1 MRDTLRS
8 WVRAVQR
15 RVRGDGGP
23 RRLPSARVRFEQ
35 RAHAARRRPWVLV
48 GTAVA
53 ILTLM
58 GGLGWVVWASP
69 VLVVDEVVVTGL
81 DGADRDAALTAAAVP
96 IGEPLARVD
105 SAAVAQRVGS
115 LPIVKRAVVTRS
127 WPRTLVVSV
136 TARLGMLVV
145 RNSEGTLQVV
155 DEDGVAFR
163 DVDQAPAGLAVVNGS
178 GQRPAPEGLQAVIEV
193 LRILPADQRATVS
206 AITVSSASMVTF
218 ALGEVEVV
226 WGGRGSE
233 EKKGKVL
240 QVLLKTTPAPKVID
254 VSAPDTPVTR

>member
-81 DGADRDAALTAAAVP
+81 DGADQ
-96 IGEPLARVD
+96 IGRASCRERVY
-105 SAAVAQRVGS
+105 
-115 LPIVKRAVVTRS
+115 
-127 WPRTLVVSV
+127 
-136 TARLGMLVV
+136 
-145 RNSEGTLQVV
+145 
-155 DEDGVAFR
+155 
-163 DVDQAPAGLAVVNGS
+163 
-178 GQRPAPEGLQAVIEV
+178 
-193 LRILPADQRATVS
+193 
-206 AITVSSASMVTF
+206 
-218 ALGEVEVV
+218 
-226 WGGRGSE
+226 
-233 EKKGKVL
+233 
-240 QVLLKTTPAPKVID
+240 
-254 VSAPDTPVTR
+254 

>member
-1 MRDTLRS
+1 VRDTLRS

-136 TARLGMLVV
+136 TARVGMLVV

-218 ALGEVEVV
+218 ALGEV
-226 WGGRGSE
+226 GQHPR
-233 EKKGKVL
+233 
-240 QVLLKTTPAPKVID
+240 TTWPSSRS
-254 VSAPDTPVTR
+254 SASAAAASTPSTA

>member
-127 WPRTLVVSV
+127 WPRTWP
-136 TARLGMLVV
+136 R
-145 RNSEGTLQVV
+145 R
-155 DEDGVAFR
+155 
-163 DVDQAPAGLAVVNGS
+163 
-178 GQRPAPEGLQAVIEV
+178 
-193 LRILPADQRATVS
+193 RIRSCAA
-206 AITVSSASMVTF
+206 
-218 ALGEVEVV
+218 
-226 WGGRGSE
+226 
-233 EKKGKVL
+233 K
-240 QVLLKTTPAPKVID
+240 
-254 VSAPDTPVTR
+254 

>member
-69 VLVVDEVVVTGL
+69 VLVVDEVVVTDVYAAREDPLPGVT
-81 DGADRDAALTAAAVP
+81 GALVADAVRGVRAGVQVEFVPALGDVVPALTGLVAPGDLVLTVGAGDITS
-96 IGEPLARVD
+96 IG
-105 SAAVAQRVGS
+105 
-115 LPIVKRAVVTRS
+115 
-127 WPRTLVVSV
+127 
-136 TARLGMLVV
+136 
-145 RNSEGTLQVV
+145 
-155 DEDGVAFR
+155 
-163 DVDQAPAGLAVVNGS
+163 PAL
-178 GQRPAPEGLQAVIEV
+178 L
-193 LRILPADQRATVS
+193 L
-206 AITVSSASMVTF
+206 
-218 ALGEVEVV
+218 ALGARSIRE
-226 WGGRGSE
+226 G
-233 EKKGKVL
+233 
-240 QVLLKTTPAPKVID
+240 Q
-254 VSAPDTPVTR
+254 